1 MTFVIIMMIVMNL
14 TIANSARIDI
24 HNETFIRLKENL
36 DSFEKEVLLVSDL
49 KCYLL
54 NGKDIMEYERA
65 YVKDHGDY
73 YLVSLDNLCLR
84 IRVKDGLIV
93 DLSYE

>member
-1 MTFVIIMMIVMNL
+1 MVKVD
-14 TIANSARIDI
+14 A
-24 HNETFIRLKENL
+24 
-36 DSFEKEVLLVSDL
+36 
-49 KCYLL
+49 

-65 YVKDHGDY
+65 YVEDHGDY

-93 DLSYE
+93 DLGYE